1 MNIKSWRTKEII
13 FEAQCSSLL
22 DLLKSAL
29 KEKINLSDAD
39 LSGAY
44 LSGANLRGAD
54 LSDAY
59 LSGAN
64 LSGANLRGADLSD
77 AIGNKKELKT
87 MQIDTY
93 AIGFT
98 KDRLQIGC
106 KNYSIVEW
114 RNFTKEEISEM
125 DKDAFEWWEK
135 WRDFI
140 FKSIELSK

>member
-29 KEKINLSDAD
+29 KEKINLS
-39 LSGAY
+39 
-44 LSGANLRGAD
+44 
-54 LSDAY
+54 
-59 LSGAN
+59 GAN
-64 LSGANLRGADLSD
+64 LSDADLSD